1 MKPQNLTLEKVTD
14 SPINYEFVAN
24 VATRII
30 KIFFRT
36 DKTIRLIYSNYSNKH
51 FFGDKFII
59 LDYRFRNALWYKVGD
74 KITEKRHFLLEKP
87 EMPQKIVLTVY
98 GFFRKKMYLL
108 DFSAA
113 DYIDSSTFCVELKKS
128 SRHDFENPV
137 LG

>member
-14 SPINYEFVAN
+14 SPITYEFVTN
-24 VATRII
+24 VAARII
-30 KIFFRT
+30 KVFFRT
-36 DKTIRLIYSNYSNKH
+36 DKNIRLIYSNYSNKH

-59 LDYRFRNALWYKVGD
+59 LDYRFRNALWYKVGT

-87 EMPQKIVLTVY
+87 EESQKMILTVY

-113 DYIDSSTFCVELKKS
+113 EYIDSSTFCVEMKKS
-128 SRHDFENPV
+128 SLKDLENPV